1 VETFTTGGPYVR
13 DMDALLDRWHHA
25 VTHAAS
31 ELMALPDAEA
41 SRRPAPSK
49 WSIKEIIGHL
59 IDSAANNHRRFV
71 EGQFQDT
78 LTFPGYAQDA
88 WVTSQDYQA
97 ASWPSLVALWAGYND
112 HLMHVV
118 RSIPPA
124 VLHQSRP
131 AHNFDELGWRPLPR
145 SQPATLRYLIEDYV
159 AHLEHHV
166 AQARNLVKGPAAE

>member
-1 VETFTTGGPYVR
+1 
-13 DMDALLDRWHHA
+13 M
-25 VTHAAS
+25 
-31 ELMALPDAEA
+31 
-41 SRRPAPSK
+41 
-49 WSIKEIIGHL
+49 KEIIGHL

-88 WVTSQDYQA
+88 WVRSQDYQA

-124 VLHQSRP
+124 ILQQART
-131 AHNFDELGWRPLPR
+131 HNFDELGWRPFPR
-145 SQPATLRYLIEDYV
+145 SQPATLQYLIEDYV

-166 AQARNLVKGPAAE
+166 AQARGLVRRSAAD